1 MGKSL
6 TVVTLLASLAAT
18 SVAWA
23 DEDCSVPMAQWQPR
37 EAVQRMAEAQGW
49 TVRRI
54 KIDDGCYEIDGR
66 DADGRASKMTVDP
79 ATLTIQAIEYEDAEG
94 RDAGP
99 DHGEHDRAPRR
110 EDDR

>member
-6 TVVTLLASLAAT
+6 TVLTLLASVAAT

-66 DADGRASKMTVDP
+66 DADGRVGEMTVDP
-79 ATLTIQAIEYEDAEG
+79 ETLTILEVEYEDEKA
-94 RDAGP
+94 RDT
-99 DHGEHDRAPRR
+99 DHGEHDRASPR